1 MTQPYKDNDMAGDL
15 IPFPDRTPARAEPV
29 IGELVDADHD
39 GVADASHASMLGALV
54 ESPDADAERAE
65 PVYDAELVEEGEF
78 SAASWRQTMQARP
91 VVPAWLRNSGQ
102 RVDAAKWTVRFAW
115 YRVKFHGVRTPIYV
129 LRLVAASPRGTVRL
143 LAIWGR
149 WVSDAEARPLRAASV
164 AALDPE
170 TYLKLSQQRRERVRP
185 RVVLSVLA
193 VVFGTVG
200 PAVMDALWPLGWWLL
215 LPGGVTALGLLGRQ
229 ADKPIIT
236 PVIVGQE
243 ASKLTPDVVMRAFA
257 AAGLAKDSD
266 QISFAQ
272 PIQRDGKGWLA
283 VLDLPYGKTFAQAAT
298 KREALASGLN
308 VNAVMVFVDPD
319 VLSARRV
326 RLWVSDIDV
335 FAQKPVASP
344 LVKAEHFDF
353 WQPIPFGVDARDR
366 LVTLPLIWSS
376 LLVGAI
382 PRMGKTFSARIPAAA
397 AALDPHVRLYVF
409 NGKGDAAWRSFEQVA
424 HVYGSGVRDEV
435 VGLLVASL
443 RELVADMNGRFERMA
458 TLPTDVCP
466 DAKLTPAL
474 ARNRRLDMPLTVLG
488 MDEVQRYLEHPEH
501 GEEILALLTDLAK
514 VGPAAGIML
523 VLATQKPDSKVIPD
537 SLRGQLG
544 TRFAMRVMTWQASET
559 ILGAGTY
566 PAGMDASKFLSRHK
580 GVGILLGAD
589 DGDLAERGGQT
600 VRTHLLGGEDLDA
613 VCARGRA
620 QREAEHT
627 LTGMAAGQVPVVQS
641 RPARVLDDLAAAFA
655 PGEDKAWSEVLVGR
669 LAEQSPGAYDGWTP
683 AQLATALKP
692 YGVAPS
698 QVWATGDDGKG
709 ANKRGYVRDAVT
721 KALAARLDR
730 P

>member
-1 MTQPYKDNDMAGDL
+1 
-15 IPFPDRTPARAEPV
+15 
-29 IGELVDADHD
+29 
-39 GVADASHASMLGALV
+39 
-54 ESPDADAERAE
+54 
-65 PVYDAELVEEGEF
+65 
-78 SAASWRQTMQARP
+78 
-91 VVPAWLRNSGQ
+91 
-102 RVDAAKWTVRFAW
+102 
-115 YRVKFHGVRTPIYV
+115 
-129 LRLVAASPRGTVRL
+129 
-143 LAIWGR
+143 
-149 WVSDAEARPLRAASV
+149 
-164 AALDPE
+164 
-170 TYLKLSQQRRERVRP
+170 
-185 RVVLSVLA
+185 
-193 VVFGTVG
+193 
-200 PAVMDALWPLGWWLL
+200 
-215 LPGGVTALGLLGRQ
+215 
-229 ADKPIIT
+229 
-236 PVIVGQE
+236 
-243 ASKLTPDVVMRAFA
+243 MRAFA